1 MSDEERT
8 KRKVSF
14 DRIPLRQRA
23 SLEAQLPKVSKA
35 KGCGCLLFLL
45 VVLLIAL
52 NAIFGDDDKPPEKPA
67 PVQTQQPVQ
76 ESATPPA
83 ETKKHA
89 QDLGEHWIKDANGVY
104 LWNPKPTPGET
115 ITWSGGFIQDGDYRY
130 ADGDG
135 VTTWY
140 LNGELEQVDEGTFR
154 HGQRHGHFSHTF
166 PGGRVSH
173 SNWDNGIEI
182 PEQQNAAQAD
192 NVTSARQTFL
202 DYHQAI
208 TDKNYRAAYE
218 MLSYKQR
225 ERVGDF
231 DSFVAGFANTISNE
245 VSELNLVSSDED
257 SCTFDYTITARDRY
271 QGGKVKV
278 QTFRGQVTMAKDKGR
293 WFIRHAK
300 SNKVNESI
308 E

>member
-14 DRIPLRQRA
+14 DQIPGRQRA

-35 KGCGCLLFLL
+35 KGCGCLLLLL
-45 VVLLIAL
+45 VVLLIVL
-52 NAIFGDDDKPPEKPA
+52 NAIFGDDDKPTEKPA

-76 ESATPPA
+76 EPATPPA
-83 ETKKHA
+83 ETKKTA
-89 QDLGEHWIKDANGVY
+89 QDLGEHWIKDANDVY
-104 LWNPKPTPGET
+104 LWNPQPHDGET
-115 ITWSGGFIQDGDYRY
+115 VTWSGGFVQDGDYRY
-130 ADGDG
+130 ADGNG
-135 VTTWY
+135 IVTWY

-154 HGQRHGHFSHTF
+154 HGQRHGHFIHKF
-166 PGGRVSH
+166 PGGRVLH

-182 PEQQNAAQAD
+182 PEPQPAPAD
-192 NVTSARQTFL
+192 NVASARQTFI
-202 DYHQAI
+202 DYHKAI

-231 DSFVAGFANTISNE
+231 DSYVAGFADTISSS
-245 VSELNLVSSDED
+245 VSDLTFVSSDED
-257 SCTFDYTITARDRY
+257 SCTFNYTLTARDRY
-271 QGGKVKV
+271 QSGRVKV
-278 QTFRGQVTMAKDKGR
+278 QTFKGQVTLATDKGR
-293 WFIRHAK
+293 WFVRHAK
-300 SNKVNESI
+300 STKVNESI

>member
-14 DRIPLRQRA
+14 DQIPLRQRT

-35 KGCGCLLFLL
+35 KGCGCLLLLL

-52 NAIFGDDDKPPEKPA
+52 NAIFGDDKPSEKPA

-76 ESATPPA
+76 EPATSPA
-83 ETKKHA
+83 ETKKPA
-89 QDLGEHWIKDANGVY
+89 QDLGEHWIKDANDVY

-115 ITWSGGFIQDGDYRY
+115 ITWSGGFVQDGDYRY
-130 ADGDG
+130 ANGDG
-135 VTTWY
+135 TVTWY
-140 LNGELEQVDEGTFR
+140 LNGELEQVDEGTLR
-154 HGQRHGHFSHTF
+154 HGQRHGHFTHKF

-182 PEQQNAAQAD
+182 PEQQPAPTD
-192 NVTSARQTFL
+192 YTTSARQSFL
-202 DYHQAI
+202 DYHKAI

-231 DSFVAGFANTISNE
+231 DSFVAGFSNTISSD

-271 QGGKVKV
+271 QGGKIKV
-278 QTFRGQVTMAKDKGR
+278 QIFKGQVTMAKDKGR
-293 WFIRHAK
+293 WFIRLAK
-300 SNKVNESI
+300 STKVNESI